1 MEEQSKMQKITKTI
15 FLVLVWVCIGLTLEI
30 TGPTLKDLIIRIDSN
45 YESMST
51 AVFGRSAGFFIGS
64 ALGGVLVDKLGFYC
78 DLMVAICL
86 DLMGASIAAL
96 PWVPS
101 TELIFV
107 MSLLGGTF
115 EGVINIAGQKLIIN
129 MWLEKSASPL
139 HLLHGGFGVGSFIIP
154 LIANPFLAKPAPNV
168 NSTITTNESLMC
180 DTCNFSVTTL
190 GPTTTTEKQFLP
202 ETSRI
207 EYAYAIA
214 GSIAVLVSFIFYTYH
229 FLNIR
234 ERQNHPSQSTNE
246 ATHKPSNDVDI
257 SSKQTL
263 SFKEMF
269 NPSTCANGKFC
280 YGVSIFVLVF
290 LFFMQAVG
298 GERVGGKFIRA
309 FAIDYHDFSPDDG
322 SYLNTV
328 FWIAFTCGRFAG
340 FIAAR
345 WIPIRI
351 LILIETGGCLAAAI
365 SLTFVGTTGPL
376 ALWINMPILA
386 VFIAPLFP
394 SGIGWAEFHIDVTG
408 IAITVFLL
416 GGSIGGIVYMRLI
429 GFLYDNYGPE
439 MFIYTL
445 LGYAIAVFGLTII
458 MTFIGGL
465 GGKKKEMEKGNETQ
479 MNGQPESATTSFT
492 DISTVNTPVEQIP
505 GKYNEGQL

>member
-1 MEEQSKMQKITKTI
+1 MEKQTKMQKITKTI
-15 FLVLVWVCIGLTLEI
+15 FLVLVWVCIGLNLEI

-78 DLMVAICL
+78 ELMVAICL
-86 DLMGASIAAL
+86 DLMGASIAVI

-101 TELIFV
+101 TDLIFV

-214 GSIAVLVSFIFYTYH
+214 GSFAVLVSFIFYTYH
-229 FLNIR
+229 FLNVR
-234 ERQNHPSQSTNE
+234 DSKKQSSIET
-246 ATHKPSNDVDI
+246 THQDSKEVDI
-257 SSKQTL
+257 ANKKTL
-263 SFKEMF
+263 SFREMF

-280 YGVSIFVLVF
+280 YGVSIFVLVS
-290 LFFMQAVG
+290 LYFMQATG
-298 GERVGGKFIRA
+298 GERVAGKFIRA
-309 FAIDYHDFSPDDG
+309 FAIDYHGFSADDG

-328 FWIAFTCGRFAG
+328 FWIAYTCGRFGG
-340 FIAAR
+340 FIVAR

-386 VFIAPLFP
+386 VFIAPMFP
-394 SGIGWAEFHIDVTG
+394 SGIGWAEFHIDCTG

-445 LGYAIAVFGLTII
+445 LGSAIAVFGITVI
-458 MTFIGGL
+458 MTFVGGL
-465 GGKKKEMEKGNETQ
+465 GGKNSAMEKETEIQ
-479 MNGQPESATTSFT
+479 INGQSESATTSFT
-492 DISTVNTPVEQIP
+492 DISMNNTPVEQTSA
-505 GKYNEGQL
+505 KNL